1 MEKGHIYFIMGPSG
15 SGKGTLRK
23 NLENEN
29 LENIKF
35 LKSYVSRP
43 MRPGE
48 KDGDIYNFIS
58 KEDFLKGIEAGEFL
72 EYALVHKKHYYGTK
86 YDDIITNGI
95 NKGRKVIKELDING
109 LLKLKKQRPELS
121 NDYTSIFL
129 NLPLDKLRERI
140 YSRGHDMSESE
151 FQNRLD
157 SAKNEYLYALDY
169 CDFIVNANQT
179 PQEVL
184 EEVKKI
190 IF

>member
-1 MEKGHIYFIMGPSG
+1 MEKWHIYFIMWPSG
-15 SGKGTLRK
+15 SWKGTLRK

-43 MRPGE
+43 MRPWE

-58 KEDFLKGIEAGEFL
+58 KEDFLKWIEAWEFL
-72 EYALVHKKHYYGTK
+72 EYALVHKKHYYWTK
-86 YDDIITNGI
+86 YDDIITNWI
-95 NKGRKVIKELDING
+95 NKWRKVIKELDING

-140 YSRGHDMSESE
+140 YSRWHDMSESE